1 MADSRQNLKSA
12 IRRKCFIICPLGEKQ
27 SETRSRSDKLLN
39 HVLEP
44 VLLRNDYDAVRADQI
59 PKVGFIT
66 TQIINLVV
74 ESELVIADLTG
85 SNPNVFYELALRH
98 ASQKPYIQL
107 VESGAKIPFDIS
119 GIRTISIDMSDLDS
133 VEQAKKE
140 IEAQIKEFEKG
151 HQPDSPVSIAS
162 VARMLRGDSAF
173 AEKIA
178 ERISAI
184 GSIGNGNWYPHEY
197 DESKKIDEIYRRVW
211 GLSDWGLVSLEQLD
225 SKLDEVLSALH
236 SLSLAKEG

>member
-1 MADSRQNLKSA
+1 MTENKHNYT
-12 IRRKCFIICPLGEKQ
+12 IRRKCFIICPLGDDK
-27 SETRSRSDKLLN
+27 SEVRKRSDQLLN

-44 VLLRNDYDAVRADQI
+44 VLLRNNYDALRADQI

-98 ASQKPYIQL
+98 ASGKPYIQ
-107 VESGAKIPFDIS
+107 VVDAGAKIPFDIS
-119 GIRTISIDMSDLDS
+119 GIRTISINMSDLDS

-140 IEAQIKEFEKG
+140 IEAQIKEFDKG
-151 HQPDSPVSIAS
+151 HRPDSPVSIAS
-162 VARMLRGDSAF
+162 VARMLQDDSSF

-178 ERISAI
+178 ERIGAI
-184 GSIGNGNWYPHEY
+184 GNFGDGMYGGYYE
-197 DESKKIDEIYRRVW
+197 ESEKIDDIHRRVW
-211 GLSDWGLVSLEQLD
+211 GLSEWGLVSLEQLD
-225 SKLDEVLSALH
+225 SKLDEVLSVIRLF
-236 SLSLAKEG
+236 SQSKDV